1 MELSELVTAFT
12 SNHLAEAEILKNAL
26 EAEGIRCELDGQN
39 QASLTGLLEIR
50 GLVRA
55 EDKERAEE
63 ILSEHAELE
72 PEEEQSVTGD

>member
-1 MELSELVTAFT
+1 MERSELVTVFT

-39 QASLTGLLEIR
+39 QASLTGLLEIK

-55 EDKERAEE
+55 EDKEEAEE
-63 ILSEHAELE
+63 ILAEHADTEL
-72 PEEEQSVTGD
+72 EEEQSISGG

>member
-1 MELSELVTAFT
+1 MEPSELVTVFT
-12 SNHLAEAEILKNAL
+12 SNHLADAEILKNAL

-63 ILSEHAELE
+63 ILADHVDAE
-72 PEEEQSVTGD
+72 PEDEESVIDR